1 MDSNLESFIDMS
13 TGSSMSFSTASNID
27 FNAIISNLIG
37 FGIGIIIVMAFY
49 FLCSWMLY
57 KKGNQPAWGF
67 LVPFLNIYFL
77 IKMVGKPDWWILL
90 FMVPFVN
97 IIMGIMLIH
106 NISKSFGH
114 RTGFTLGL
122 IFLGPIFYPI
132 LAFGSSKY
140 VGPAQA

>member
-1 MDSNLESFIDMS
+1 MESSFDTLMDPTAIDPNLVINF
-13 TGSSMSFSTASNID
+13 D
-27 FNAIISNLIG
+27 FNAFLSYLAG
-37 FGIGIIIVMAFY
+37 FGIGIIIVAAFY
-49 FLCSWMLY
+49 FFCAWRLY
-57 KKGNQPAWGF
+57 SKGNQPAWGF
-67 LVPFLNIYFL
+67 LVPFLNLYLL

-114 RTGFTLGL
+114 GTGFTLGL

-132 LAFGSSKY
+132 LALGSSKY